1 MTGVQTCALPIS
13 KSKSVGLLLNSLF
26 AKSIR
31 ESHHSRRVGDLC
43 AFLATQLELSQ
54 REVNRMRTAGLMHDI
69 GKIGISEMILNKPG
83 RLDRDEWAVM
93 RRHSEIGYR
102 ILSTVS
108 EYSALAQAI
117 LEHHER
123 WNGSGYPQG
132 LSGEQIS
139 YHARIIAIADSYD
152 AMTGE
157 RSYRTPLTKEDAVE
171 EIFNNRGILYDP
183 QIVQVFVSTIDLF
196 EADAR
201 RS

>member
-1 MTGVQTCALPIS
+1 
-13 KSKSVGLLLNSLF
+13 
-26 AKSIR
+26 
-31 ESHHSRRVGDLC
+31 
-43 AFLATQLELSQ
+43 
-54 REVNRMRTAGLMHDI
+54 MRTAGLMHDI

-102 ILSTVS
+102 ILSAVS
-108 EYSALAQAI
+108 EFSDLAQAI

-123 WNGSGYPQG
+123 WNGKGYPQG

-171 EIFNNRGILYDP
+171 EIFNNRGILYDQ

-201 RS
+201 RP